1 MNKFLYLY
9 NKFIPQFNIVSQITF
24 SIYSFNC
31 KIHSSTRKKLDSL
44 ENFIDFRFNVVLYYH
59 ATLFVYLILSPGRLQ
74 QSNFPVVLF
83 LFPLIYPIWKVLGSV
98 VLEFPFSLQKTRIN
112 FEIVIKIPILFI
124 NILSFIKLDRNVF
137 LRLAHEILFST
148 KLSVF
153 LLFTLINFMIQFV
166 LV

>member
-1 MNKFLYLY
+1 MNKFWYLY

-24 SIYSFNC
+24 SIYSFNG

-44 ENFIDFRFNVVLYYH
+44 EHFIDFRFNVVLPFWYYH

-137 LRLAHEILFST
+137 LRLAHEILSST

-153 LLFTLINFMIQFV
+153 YFFH
-166 LV
+166 